1 MSLFFFFF
9 SLRGVNKLLS
19 ELRLH
24 GFRFSGSVAGGF
36 LKMMKNK
43 GFGYWSSRRGERN
56 QGPAGPSPV
65 VPLFFLLVA
74 SAVVVAR
81 MVMRYQGWSLFGTF
95 MKRQNNV
102 TTLFLLPLLLVFA
115 VSLIPSFQ
123 KWRNGTGAR
132 SSAIS
137 SSSNANSSSSS
148 FLDWNYS
155 TNATNS
161 TAANSNGQYQDD
173 GTGIGLFIFLIFVL
187 LLFPWR

>member
-1 MSLFFFFF
+1 
-9 SLRGVNKLLS
+9 
-19 ELRLH
+19 
-24 GFRFSGSVAGGF
+24 
-36 LKMMKNK
+36 MMRNK

-65 VPLFFLLVA
+65 VPLFFLSVA
-74 SAVVVAR
+74 SVMVVAR

-115 VSLIPSFQ
+115 VALIPSFQ
-123 KWRNGTGAR
+123 KWRNGTRGDSVAR

-137 SSSNANSSSSS
+137 SSSNANSSS

-161 TAANSNGQYQDD
+161 TAGNSNGHHQDD